1 MLVRGKVNTRVNI
14 NKWVHLLLQVEKSN
28 STPNS
33 IRVFKDGKIDF
44 ESELDWF
51 KFNGTNFHLRIGH
64 LPKMGDYYFNG
75 SLMMFVSMTE
85 YFPRPRYKRCM
96 E

>member
-1 MLVRGKVNTRVNI
+1 M
-14 NKWVHLLLQVEKSN
+14 LLQVEKSN

-64 LPKMGDYYFNG
+64 LPKMGDYYRG
-75 SLMMFVSMTE
+75 LIDDVRVYDRILSKTE
-85 YFPRPRYKRCM
+85 VQALYGMSQASK
-96 E
+96 